1 MFNNDNGEINSLVKA
16 GLVFIVFLMI
26 VIITYAL
33 LSPIM
38 TSIFDA
44 FAASNFG
51 NAETQKDTYL
61 PIVRQCC
68 TIFFAILISLPMT
81 WFIFW
86 VFHREPRYNEYD
98 WRQR

>member
-1 MFNNDNGEINSLVKA
+1 MFDKDNGEITSLTKA
-16 GLVFIVFLMI
+16 GLVFLVFLTI
-26 VIITYAL
+26 AIITYAL

-38 TSIFDA
+38 TSIFNAFDA
-44 FAASNFG
+44 SDFS

-61 PIVRQCC
+61 PLISQCC
-68 TIFFAILISLPMT
+68 TVFFAIFISLPMT

-98 WRQR
+98 WRK